1 MSRLLDEMAEDSAIE
16 SKKSLSTD
24 NAGLKTIAE
33 LAEKIQSQEQQIA
46 NTEEDLKKQKEEL
59 RKLQNEELPMLMQEI
74 GFKKFELE
82 DGSSVNIK
90 EIYAGSISQAN
101 KEKAFNWLRQNK
113 FDDIIKN
120 TVTTAVGKG
129 EDTAAKNFMDIA
141 EQAGYTPVQK
151 TEVHPQT
158 LKAFIKERVE
168 GGDEFPMELFGAYI
182 GYKAEI
188 KKSKK

>member
-1 MSRLLDEMAEDSAIE
+1 MSRLLNEMAEDSAIE

-24 NAGLKTIAE
+24 NPALKTIAE

-59 RKLQNEELPMLMQEI
+59 RKLQNEELPMLMQEV

-101 KEKAFNWLRQNK
+101 KEKAFNWLRENK

-120 TVTTAVGKG
+120 TVTTAFGKG

>member
-33 LAEKIQSQEQQIA
+33 LAEKIQSQEQQVA
-46 NTEEDLKKQKEEL
+46 DTEEKLKKQKEEL
-59 RKLQNEELPMLMQEI
+59 RNLQNEELPSLMQEI

-120 TVTTAVGKG
+120 TVTTAFGKG

-141 EQAGYTPVQK
+141 EQSGYTPVQK

>member
-82 DGSSVNIK
+82 DGSSVNVK

-101 KEKAFNWLRQNK
+101 KEKAFNWLRENK

-120 TVTTAVGKG
+120 TVTTAFGKG

>member
-1 MSRLLDEMAEDSAIE
+1 MSRLLNEMAEDSAIE

-24 NAGLKTIAE
+24 NPALKTIAE
-33 LAEKIQSQEQQIA
+33 LAEKIQSQEQQVA
-46 NTEEDLKKQKEEL
+46 DTEEKLKKQKEEL
-59 RKLQNEELPMLMQEI
+59 RNLQNEELPMLMQEI
-74 GFKKFELE
+74 GIKKFELE
-82 DGSSVNIK
+82 DGSSVNVK

-101 KEKAFNWLRQNK
+101 KEKAFNWLRENK

-120 TVTTAVGKG
+120 TVTTAFGKG
-129 EDTAAKNFMDIA
+129 EDNAAQNFMDIA
-141 EQAGYTPVQK
+141 EQAGYTPIQK

>member
-33 LAEKIQSQEQQIA
+33 LAEKIQTQEQQIA

-101 KEKAFNWLRQNK
+101 KEKAFNWLRENK

-120 TVTTAVGKG
+120 TVTTAFGKG

-141 EQAGYTPVQK
+141 EQAGYTPIQK

>member
-59 RKLQNEELPMLMQEI
+59 RNLQNEELPMLMQEI
-74 GFKKFELE
+74 GIKKFELE
-82 DGSSVNIK
+82 DGSSVNVK

-120 TVTTAVGKG
+120 TVTTAFGKG
-129 EDTAAKNFMDIA
+129 EDNAAKNFMDIA

-158 LKAFIKERVE
+158 LKAFIKERDE
-168 GGDEFPMELFGAYI
+168 GGEEIPLQLFGAYI

>member
-59 RKLQNEELPMLMQEI
+59 RNLQNEELPMLMQEI
-74 GFKKFELE
+74 GIKKFELE
-82 DGSSVNIK
+82 DGSSVNVK

-120 TVTTAVGKG
+120 TVTTAFGKG
-129 EDTAAKNFMDIA
+129 EDNAAQNFMEIA
-141 EQAGYTPVQK
+141 EQSGYTPVQK

>member
-59 RKLQNEELPMLMQEI
+59 RNLQNEELPMLMQEI
-74 GFKKFELE
+74 GIKKFELE

-101 KEKAFNWLRQNK
+101 KEKAFNWLRENK

-120 TVTTAVGKG
+120 TVTTAFGKG

>member
-1 MSRLLDEMAEDSAIE
+1 MSRLLNEMAEDSAIE

-24 NAGLKTIAE
+24 NPALKTIAE

-82 DGSSVNIK
+82 DSSSVNIK

-101 KEKAFNWLRQNK
+101 KEKAFNWLRENK

-120 TVTTAVGKG
+120 TVTTAFGKG

>member
-33 LAEKIQSQEQQIA
+33 LAEKIQSQEQQVA
-46 NTEEDLKKQKEEL
+46 DTEEKLKKQKEEL
-59 RKLQNEELPMLMQEI
+59 RNLQNEELPSLMQEI

-101 KEKAFNWLRQNK
+101 KEKAFNWLRENK

-120 TVTTAVGKG
+120 TVTTAFGKG
-129 EDTAAKNFMDIA
+129 EDTAAQNFMDIA

>member
-33 LAEKIQSQEQQIA
+33 LAEKIQSQEQQVA
-46 NTEEDLKKQKEEL
+46 DTEEKLKKQKEEL

-101 KEKAFNWLRQNK
+101 KEKAFNWLRENK

-120 TVTTAVGKG
+120 TVTTAFGKG

>member
-33 LAEKIQSQEQQIA
+33 LAEKIQSQEQQVA
-46 NTEEDLKKQKEEL
+46 DTEEKLKKQKEEL

-74 GFKKFELE
+74 GIKKFELE

-120 TVTTAVGKG
+120 TVTTAFGKG

>member
-1 MSRLLDEMAEDSAIE
+1 MSRLLNEMAEDSAIE

-24 NAGLKTIAE
+24 NPALKTIAE
-33 LAEKIQSQEQQIA
+33 LAEKIQSQEQQVA
-46 NTEEDLKKQKEEL
+46 DTEEKLKKQKEEL
-59 RKLQNEELPMLMQEI
+59 RNLQNEELPSLMQEI

-120 TVTTAVGKG
+120 TVTTAFGKG

-168 GGDEFPMELFGAYI
+168 GGEEFPMELFGAYI

>member
-33 LAEKIQSQEQQIA
+33 LAEKIQSQEQQVA
-46 NTEEDLKKQKEEL
+46 DTEEKLKKQKEEL
-59 RKLQNEELPMLMQEI
+59 RNLQNEELPSLMQEI

-101 KEKAFNWLRQNK
+101 KEKAFNWLRENK

-120 TVTTAVGKG
+120 TVTTAFGKG

>member
-1 MSRLLDEMAEDSAIE
+1 MSRLLNEMAEDSAIE

-24 NAGLKTIAE
+24 NPALKTIAE
-33 LAEKIQSQEQQIA
+33 LAEKIQSQEQQVA
-46 NTEEDLKKQKEEL
+46 DTEEKLKKQKEEL
-59 RKLQNEELPMLMQEI
+59 RNLQNEELPSLMQEI

-120 TVTTAVGKG
+120 TVTTAFGKG

>member
-1 MSRLLDEMAEDSAIE
+1 MSRLLNEMAEDSAIE

-24 NAGLKTIAE
+24 NPALKTIAE
-33 LAEKIQSQEQQIA
+33 LAEKIQSQEQQVA
-46 NTEEDLKKQKEEL
+46 DTEEKLKKQKEEL
-59 RKLQNEELPMLMQEI
+59 RNLQNEELPSLMQEI

-120 TVTTAVGKG
+120 TVTTAFGKG

-188 KKSKK
+188 KESKK

>member
-1 MSRLLDEMAEDSAIE
+1 MAEDSAIE

-24 NAGLKTIAE
+24 NPALKTIAE
-33 LAEKIQSQEQQIA
+33 LAEKIQSQEQQVA
-46 NTEEDLKKQKEEL
+46 DTEEKLKKQKEEL
-59 RKLQNEELPMLMQEI
+59 RNLQNEELPMLMQEI
-74 GFKKFELE
+74 GIKKFELE
-82 DGSSVNIK
+82 DGSSVNVK

-120 TVTTAVGKG
+120 TVTTAFGKG

>member
-59 RKLQNEELPMLMQEI
+59 RNLQNEELPSLMQEI

-120 TVTTAVGKG
+120 TVTTAFGKG
-129 EDTAAKNFMDIA
+129 EDTAAKNFIDIA

>member
-1 MSRLLDEMAEDSAIE
+1 MSRLLNEMAEDSAIE

-24 NAGLKTIAE
+24 NPALKTIAE
-33 LAEKIQSQEQQIA
+33 LAEKIQSQEQQVA
-46 NTEEDLKKQKEEL
+46 DTEEKLKKQKEEL

-101 KEKAFNWLRQNK
+101 KEKAFNWLRENK

-120 TVTTAVGKG
+120 TVTTAFGKG

>member
-1 MSRLLDEMAEDSAIE
+1 MSRLLNEMAEDSAIE

-24 NAGLKTIAE
+24 NPALKTIAE
-33 LAEKIQSQEQQIA
+33 LAEKIQSQEQQVA
-46 NTEEDLKKQKEEL
+46 DTEEKLKKQKEEL
-59 RKLQNEELPMLMQEI
+59 RNLQNEELPSLMQEL

-120 TVTTAVGKG
+120 TVTTAFGKG
-129 EDTAAKNFMDIA
+129 EDTAAQNFMDIA

>member
-1 MSRLLDEMAEDSAIE
+1 MSRLLNEMAEDSAIE

-24 NAGLKTIAE
+24 NPALKTIAE
-33 LAEKIQSQEQQIA
+33 LAEKIQSQEQQVA
-46 NTEEDLKKQKEEL
+46 DTEEKLKKQKEEL

-101 KEKAFNWLRQNK
+101 KEKAFNWLRENK

-120 TVTTAVGKG
+120 TVTTAFGKG

-141 EQAGYTPVQK
+141 EQAGYTPIQK

>member
-24 NAGLKTIAE
+24 NPALKTIAE

-101 KEKAFNWLRQNK
+101 KEKAFNWLRENK

-120 TVTTAVGKG
+120 TVTTAFGKG

-141 EQAGYTPVQK
+141 EQAGYTPIQK

>member
-120 TVTTAVGKG
+120 TVTTAFGKG

>member
-1 MSRLLDEMAEDSAIE
+1 MSRLLNEMAEDSAIE

-24 NAGLKTIAE
+24 NPALKTIAE

-120 TVTTAVGKG
+120 TVTTAFGKG

>member
-59 RKLQNEELPMLMQEI
+59 RNLQNEELPMLMQEI
-74 GFKKFELE
+74 GIKKFELE
-82 DGSSVNIK
+82 DGSSVNVK

-120 TVTTAVGKG
+120 TVTTAFGKG
-129 EDTAAKNFMDIA
+129 EDTAAQNFMDIA
-141 EQAGYTPVQK
+141 EQAGYTPIQK

>member
-101 KEKAFNWLRQNK
+101 KEKAFNWLRENK

-120 TVTTAVGKG
+120 TVTTAFGKG

>member
-1 MSRLLDEMAEDSAIE
+1 MSRLLNEMAEDSAIE

-24 NAGLKTIAE
+24 NPALKTIAE
-33 LAEKIQSQEQQIA
+33 LAEKIQSQEQQVA
-46 NTEEDLKKQKEEL
+46 DTEEKLKKQKEEL
-59 RKLQNEELPMLMQEI
+59 RNLQNEELPSLMQEI

-120 TVTTAVGKG
+120 TVTTAFGKG
-129 EDTAAKNFMDIA
+129 EDTAAQNFMDIA

-188 KKSKK
+188 KKYKK

>member
-59 RKLQNEELPMLMQEI
+59 RNLQNEELPMLMQEI
-74 GFKKFELE
+74 GIKKFELE
-82 DGSSVNIK
+82 DGSSVNVK

-120 TVTTAVGKG
+120 TVTTAFGKG
-129 EDTAAKNFMDIA
+129 EDTAAKNFMEIA
-141 EQAGYTPVQK
+141 EQAGYTPIQK

>member
-33 LAEKIQSQEQQIA
+33 LAEKIQIQEQQIA

-101 KEKAFNWLRQNK
+101 KEKAFNWLRENK

-120 TVTTAVGKG
+120 TVTTAFGKG

>member
-1 MSRLLDEMAEDSAIE
+1 MSRLLNEMAEDSAIE

-24 NAGLKTIAE
+24 NPALKTIAE
-33 LAEKIQSQEQQIA
+33 LAEKIQSQEQQVA
-46 NTEEDLKKQKEEL
+46 DTEEKLKKQKEEL
-59 RKLQNEELPMLMQEI
+59 RNLQNEELPSLMQEI

-120 TVTTAVGKG
+120 TVTTAFGKG
-129 EDTAAKNFMDIA
+129 EDTAAQNFMDIA

>member
-1 MSRLLDEMAEDSAIE
+1 MSRLLNEMAEDSAIE

-24 NAGLKTIAE
+24 NPALKTIAE
-33 LAEKIQSQEQQIA
+33 LAEKIQSQEQQVA
-46 NTEEDLKKQKEEL
+46 DTEEKLKKQKEEL

-101 KEKAFNWLRQNK
+101 KEKAFNWLRKNK

-120 TVTTAVGKG
+120 TVTTAFGKG

-141 EQAGYTPVQK
+141 EQAGYTPIQK

>member
-33 LAEKIQSQEQQIA
+33 LAEKIQSQEQQVA
-46 NTEEDLKKQKEEL
+46 DTEEKLKKQKEEL

-120 TVTTAVGKG
+120 TVTTAFGKG

>member
-74 GFKKFELE
+74 GIKKFELE
-82 DGSSVNIK
+82 DGSSVNVK
-90 EIYAGSISQAN
+90 E
-101 KEKAFNWLRQNK
+101 
-113 FDDIIKN
+113 IIKN
-120 TVTTAVGKG
+120 TVTTAFGKG

>member
-33 LAEKIQSQEQQIA
+33 LAEKIQSQEQQVA
-46 NTEEDLKKQKEEL
+46 DTEEKLKKQKEEL
-59 RKLQNEELPMLMQEI
+59 RNLQNEELPSLMQEI

-101 KEKAFNWLRQNK
+101 KEKAFNWLRENK

-120 TVTTAVGKG
+120 TVTTAFGKG
-129 EDTAAKNFMDIA
+129 EDTAAKNFIDIA

>member
-1 MSRLLDEMAEDSAIE
+1 MSRLLNEMAEDSAIE

-24 NAGLKTIAE
+24 NPALKTIAE

-59 RKLQNEELPMLMQEI
+59 RNLQNEELPMLMQEI
-74 GFKKFELE
+74 GIKKFELE
-82 DGSSVNIK
+82 DGSSVNVK

-120 TVTTAVGKG
+120 TVTTAFGKG

>member
-59 RKLQNEELPMLMQEI
+59 RNLQNEELPSLMQEI

-120 TVTTAVGKG
+120 TVTTAFGKG

>member
-101 KEKAFNWLRQNK
+101 KEKAFNWLRENK

-120 TVTTAVGKG
+120 TVTTAFGKG
-129 EDTAAKNFMDIA
+129 EDTAAQNFMDIA

>member
-33 LAEKIQSQEQQIA
+33 LAEKIQIQEQQIA

-59 RKLQNEELPMLMQEI
+59 RNLQNEELPLLMQEI
-74 GFKKFELE
+74 GIKKFELE

-101 KEKAFNWLRQNK
+101 KEKAFNWLRENK

-120 TVTTAVGKG
+120 TVTTAFGKG

-141 EQAGYTPVQK
+141 EQAGYTPIQK